1 MDKINHWLSKAA
13 ILLTVVIL
21 LSGMTYFAYCF
32 IQDANMGVANIQ
44 DEVSDSADLN
54 INDNTLFFASDSLIA
69 SFAEISNQS
78 QHHSTGQDAV
88 IDSGHFDYL
97 NGEAIIHLTLRNQ
110 GTFPINQVIVQFS
123 LWLNDDKQAIDKP
136 LTITHALSDLLLEG
150 QSQVVH
156 ITINDEKWFNDTVR
170 QAKNR
175 RVMAKIVA
183 VGDNNY
189 DGIAYEQRSKY
200 WQLKQNKNHWLMP
213 QEVSDNTAIVFDE
226 HELQQLPASSALEV
240 IADEKHRQVSPSNHA
255 SDFQTILD
263 EKESEGEPRILSV
276 EVKEYRDGVL
286 THSEKQ

>member
-1 MDKINHWLSKAA
+1 MDNTNHWLSKTAV
-13 ILLTVVIL
+13 LLTVVIL
-21 LSGMTYFAYCF
+21 LSGMTYFAYRF
-32 IQDANMGVANIQ
+32 IQDVNVGVANIH
-44 DEVSDSADLN
+44 DNASAPADLN
-54 INDNTLFFASDSLIA
+54 INNDTLSLASDPSSATFSTLLD
-69 SFAEISNQS
+69 
-78 QHHSTGQDAV
+78 QHHALGEDAV

-110 GTFPINQVIVQFS
+110 GTFPINQVIAQFS

-150 QSQVVH
+150 QNQVVH

-200 WQLKQNKNHWLMP
+200 WQLKQNKNHWLTP
-213 QEVSDNTAIVFDE
+213 QEVLDNSAIVFDE
-226 HELQQLPASSALEV
+226 HELQQPPASSALEV

-255 SDFQTILD
+255 PDFQAILD
-263 EKESEGEPRILSV
+263 GKESEGEPRILSV

-286 THSEKQ
+286 IHSENQ